1 MESGLGNMYYLQR
14 YGDLQ
19 VPCTPYT
26 LKKLGF
32 EQGLCLLKV
41 DDYNLMIAPFQL
53 GFKRSVFM
61 GSLSK
66 QEILFFQKYTN
77 SIAGLS
83 LGFSVPTR
91 KEPLLFFIRCTI
103 LSITPMK
110 GRDTVA
116 LFTLDYKNSPDEYIG
131 ILGAYLEGQDQLKQ
145 LYESYGKEEI
155 RFTPEVARIMGYNLY
170 ATIKDTSGQEG
181 RIQIFSLNSKTMVH
195 LEGPHVQERVP
206 GSKVV
211 FQLYFKKYR
220 CTLSGTIQASSRLSS
235 GILRTT
241 STLDFSPQLIEI
253 LDDYYFTVRARS
265 LNQSSSQGI
274 PTVSS

>member
-1 MESGLGNMYYLQR
+1 MDTGSGSMHYLQR

-19 VPCTPYT
+19 IPCTPYT

-41 DDYNLMIAPFQL
+41 DDYNLMIAPLQL

-61 GSLSK
+61 GSLSI
-66 QEILFFQKYTN
+66 QEITFFQKYTN

-103 LSITPMK
+103 LSLNLMK
-110 GRDTVA
+110 GRDNVA

-131 ILGAYLEGQDQLKQ
+131 ILGSYLEGQEQLKQ

-155 RFTPEVARIMGYNLY
+155 RLTPEVARTMGYNLY
-170 ATIKDTSGQEG
+170 ATIKDSSGKEG
-181 RIQIFSLNSKTMVH
+181 RIQIFSLNSKTIVH
-195 LEGPHVQERVP
+195 LEGPHVQERTA
-206 GSKVV
+206 GNKVV
-211 FQLYFKKYR
+211 FQLYFKKYK
-220 CTLSGTIQASSRLSS
+220 CTISGTIQESSRLPS
-235 GILRTT
+235 GILRTR
-241 STLDFSPQLIEI
+241 STIDFSPPLIEI
-253 LDDYYFTVRARS
+253 LDDYYFTIRARS
-265 LNQSSSQGI
+265 LNQSSSEGL
-274 PTVSS
+274 PASS